1 MIESEE
7 LSLAYTGVTDSVVL
21 FNLLDK
27 VTGES
32 NPVGFSLRYW
42 KGYQNLGQHSGVY
55 IFRPAENQYDSLI
68 YSSMSDIQVSK
79 CSTKS

>member
-7 LSLAYTGVTDSVVL
+7 LSLTYTGVTDSVVL
-21 FNLLDK
+21 FNLVDK

-42 KGYQNLGQHSGVY
+42 KGYQDSG
-55 IFRPAENQYDSLI
+55 
-68 YSSMSDIQVSK
+68 
-79 CSTKS
+79 